1 MLVWTLR
8 QANAARRGIP
18 LDIKAY
24 FYDAEGQD
32 REIALEEAS
41 VEMLSSDHLLWIDI
55 PDRAEANL
63 SRVGAL
69 LKLRPGIFTADEAKR
84 SQLENYGDYFRFHV
98 DTAPTPHNHLDEPD
112 RARPAQAGPEHGVP
126 GSVQVDFIVSER
138 WLVTVHEGDATCL
151 QRFRAQDKTETQ
163 IGLLTGQA
171 LAASL
176 LDWHLGEYFA
186 EVSRI
191 EEAVDGLDERVL
203 REPAS
208 RFLLGRI
215 VALRRR
221 VSKLRSLLVAQR
233 DVFYGLS
240 RPDFILGTDSG
251 AAPFYEA
258 LVARF
263 ERAVDEVERAR
274 DVVVGSFELFT
285 SRTGQQT
292 NDLVKVLT
300 FLTAIVGFCA
310 AIAGLMGMNFKL
322 AFFETGMFGFA
333 LITGG
338 LLLLALISFAYA
350 RYREWI

>member
-1 MLVWTLR
+1 MD
-8 QANAARRGIP
+8 A
-18 LDIKAY
+18 KAY
-24 FYDAEGQD
+24 FYDAEGHD

-41 VEMLSSDHLLWIDI
+41 VDTLRPDHLLWIDI
-55 PDRAEANL
+55 PNRDEENL
-63 SRVGAL
+63 RQIAGL
-69 LKLRPGIFTADEAKR
+69 LKLRPEAFAAFDTDR
-84 SQLENYGDYFRFHV
+84 TQLETFGDYFRFHV
-98 DTAPTPHNHLDEPD
+98 DTAPTPHNHLEDPD

-138 WLVTVHEGDATCL
+138 WLVTVHEGDAACL
-151 QRFRAQDKTETQ
+151 QRFLERDKTETH

-186 EVSRI
+186 EVARI
-191 EEAVDGLDERVL
+191 EEAVDALDERVL
-203 REPAS
+203 REPAT
-208 RFLLGRI
+208 RLLLGRI

-240 RPDFILGTDSG
+240 RPDFALITDPGETS
-251 AAPFYEA
+251 FYEA

-263 ERAVDEVERAR
+263 ERAVDEVERSR
-274 DVVVGSFELFT
+274 GLVVGSFELFT

-292 NDLVKVLT
+292 NDLVKILT

-322 AFFETGMFGFA
+322 AFFETGMFGFS

-338 LLLLALISFAYA
+338 LILVALIAVTYA